1 MNVNYKKEIG
11 AFADKVLRH
20 DKIET
25 TSWYGIKNDCQR
37 IRSNIADAVGN
48 LRDRL
53 VEFRDDSDAAMLLNE
68 LDGILQARAQAESQ
82 ATDSACAVDGE
93 GIAVKVDALA
103 DKAHSQVRPAPD
115 SMEKSNPEP
124 AAADIAGSQSSA
136 TAMDIGKPQAS
147 SAEAPVPN
155 TDRDKFHNDP
165 LKAQPQ
171 ENKGNTIMKDPPVQ
185 NAAVQ
190 AQCASTEAQPGI
202 TGKTGKKSKRRP
214 QEAKSSV
221 ESGKAPL
228 PAGPVMGAKSIVSR
242 PKKPECAVK
251 DRAAD
256 VRRLCIRSG
265 AKNSKIFIPLE
276 SIDDY
281 AREDGVNAYLRKLG
295 MVKVKNVAGRK
306 LPVLADV
313 FKGRRCGRVLWIAR
327 QSDFKKQDR
336 EVIEATPSFCLTIEA
351 MKDLITL
358 YRRGCLIHAD
368 QR

>member
-124 AAADIAGSQSSA
+124 AAADIARVPFADDGSGSA
-136 TAMDIGKPQAS
+136 AI
-147 SAEAPVPN
+147 
-155 TDRDKFHNDP
+155 
-165 LKAQPQ
+165 
-171 ENKGNTIMKDPPVQ
+171 
-185 NAAVQ
+185 
-190 AQCASTEAQPGI
+190 
-202 TGKTGKKSKRRP
+202 
-214 QEAKSSV
+214 
-221 ESGKAPL
+221 
-228 PAGPVMGAKSIVSR
+228 
-242 PKKPECAVK
+242 
-251 DRAAD
+251 
-256 VRRLCIRSG
+256 
-265 AKNSKIFIPLE
+265 
-276 SIDDY
+276 
-281 AREDGVNAYLRKLG
+281 
-295 MVKVKNVAGRK
+295 
-306 LPVLADV
+306 
-313 FKGRRCGRVLWIAR
+313 
-327 QSDFKKQDR
+327 
-336 EVIEATPSFCLTIEA
+336 
-351 MKDLITL
+351 
-358 YRRGCLIHAD
+358 
-368 QR
+368 